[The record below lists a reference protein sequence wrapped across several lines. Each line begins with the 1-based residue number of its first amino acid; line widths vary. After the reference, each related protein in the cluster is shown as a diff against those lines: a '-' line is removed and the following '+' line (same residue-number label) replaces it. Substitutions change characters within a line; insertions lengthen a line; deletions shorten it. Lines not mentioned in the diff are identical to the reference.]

1 LAGLLFEGLKLR
13 DTLQDIIRGCE
24 LCQHNNSSNTALPA
38 PGTQR
43 WGTYP
48 GEDWQL
54 DFTRLP
60 GGPTSRLLLV
70 LVDTFTGWVEA
81 FPCSSEKAWEVTKVL
96 INKIIPRYGLPQTL
110 QSDNGQSFQAEVTQD
125 VSKALGIK
133 CHLHCAQ
140 RPQSSGKVE
149 QANDYSRDTCL
160 NWLKKLTFPGK
171 NYYLY
176 P

>member
-70 LVDTFTGWVEA
+70 LVDTFTGLVEV
-81 FPCSSEKAWEVTKVL
+81 FPCSSEKAPPCMIAVTTTLHLIVPTATFTVL
-96 INKIIPRYGLPQTL
+96 KM
-110 QSDNGQSFQAEVTQD
+110 DNYME
-125 VSKALGIK
+125 
-133 CHLHCAQ
+133 
-140 RPQSSGKVE
+140 RP
-149 QANDYSRDTCL
+149 
-160 NWLKKLTFPGK
+160 
-171 NYYLY
+171 
-176 P
+176 